1 MIIGYARVSTLDQS
15 LELQVEALE
24 KFGCELIYKEK
35 KSAVKER
42 KEFNRMNKN
51 ARSGDTIVVWK
62 LDRLGRSLRHLI
74 NQVNDYKEREIEL
87 VSIQDKI
94 DTTSATGRLMFNMI
108 AIFAEFERDLISDR
122 TKAGL
127 EAAKKKG
134 RKGGRPRGLT
144 KASIKKAWSI
154 KGYQDKNIYEEG
166 EIMKMTDTP
175 KTTYYRLTAY
185 IEEII
190 KKSTKKGLKN

>member
-42 KEFNRMNKN
+42 KQFNKMNKN
-51 ARSGDTIVVWK
+51 ARGGDTIVVWK

-74 NQVNDYKEREIEL
+74 NQVNDYKERDIEL

-122 TKAGL
+122 TRAGL
-127 EAAKKKG
+127 EAARKNG
-134 RKGGRPRGLT
+134 RKGGRPKGIT
-144 KASIKKAWSI
+144 NPSIQKAWAI
-154 KGYQDKNIYEEG
+154 KGYQDKNIYSEN
-166 EIMKMTDTP
+166 EIMKITKTP

-185 IEEII
+185 IDEVI
-190 KKSTKKGLKN
+190 KKSTKKG